1 MTQESR
7 IEVFLNNIESM
18 DIDTLKQIDVTSLI
32 KMKLI

>member
-1 MTQESR
+1 MMQESR